1 MSTMSTDES
10 EHKIYREKG
19 LSPVDDILQDAL
31 PVQLISIPRHQFRT
45 CYARELVAD
54 VKASNTE
61 DYDFLPVLK
70 PWRTGGIAAIIGLL
84 EISTPTSASAV
95 VEEVMRPLCE
105 ENLIGADAS
114 ILDFLRDA
122 DQRPCRLIVA
132 GRDITSLVSLS
143 DIQRLPVRAALFAMI
158 THLEMTMADAIR
170 RGYENTEWMTKLPPE
185 RMAKIQTEIK
195 GATSD
200 DSFVDSL
207 LFTQFCDKVTII
219 RKSEA
224 FRDNKNEFSK
234 QMKSIQDLRDLLAH
248 ANEFAATRKAAAAVC
263 ETVRVIDE
271 WIVRLKLGLGNGA

>member
-1 MSTMSTDES
+1 MSTDES
-10 EHKIYREKG
+10 EHRIYREKG
-19 LSPVDDILQDAL
+19 LSPVDDILEHFQDAL

-122 DQRPCRLIVA
+122 DHRPCRLIVA

-143 DIQRLPVRAALFAMI
+143 DIQRLPVRAALFAMV

-185 RMAKIQTEIK
+185 RTAKIQTEIK
-195 GATSD
+195 GATTD

>member
-1 MSTMSTDES
+1 MSTDES
-10 EHKIYREKG
+10 EHRIYREKG
-19 LSPVDDILQDAL
+19 LSPVDDILEHFQDAL